1 MRSLAW
7 FIAGWFTGWLA
18 LGVYCLLA
26 VSSNATR
33 VEEQRKDAW
42 DRYAAGPK
50 PGAKLA
56 ANQFKFT
63 GFCQVPYCGQPAGGI
78 IDGYEYCP
86 DHFMSRRVSALDTQT
101 ED

>member
-42 DRYAAGPK
+42 DRYAQAK
-50 PGAKLA
+50 PGATLA
-56 ANQFKFT
+56 DN
-63 GFCQVPYCGQPAGGI
+63 V
-78 IDGYEYCP
+78 
-86 DHFMSRRVSALDTQT
+86 RRLDTQT
-101 ED
+101 DD